1 MDETMDGTMKTKICS
16 SAQQA
21 IFELLKAAKLKPGRI
36 VVVGCST
43 SEVAGKRIGTSS
55 VMEIAQE
62 IIQGIYPVIQENGLY
77 LAAQCCEHLN
87 RALIIESQVAEIMGY
102 EEVSVVPQIKAG
114 GAFATEVYRRF
125 NDPVAVESLVADA
138 GLDIGDTFIGMHLRP
153 TLVPVRGSVTQIAQA
168 HVTMA
173 KSRPKLIGGK
183 RSVYKKYL

>member
-1 MDETMDGTMKTKICS
+1 MNKITKTKICS
-16 SAQQA
+16 AARKA
-21 IFELLKAAKLKPGRI
+21 ILELLKAANLKPGRI

-43 SEVAGKRIGTSS
+43 SEVTGKRIGTSS

-62 IIQGIYPVIQENGLY
+62 IIQGICPVIEENSLY

-87 RALIIESQVAEIMGY
+87 RALIIESQVAEAKGY

-153 TLVPVRGSVTQIAQA
+153 ILVPVRGSVTQIGHA
-168 HVTMA
+168 HVTMQNPGRNLLVE
-173 KSRPKLIGGK
+173 KE
-183 RSVYKKYL
+183 VYIKNTYKP